1 MGAGLRT
8 ELKPRIW
15 LLSTIHGGILDPA
28 QGVLMFFPHPPPPY
42 MGLQTPKEII
52 AAARAVINKPCF
64 PHQGRK
70 SLFICIL

>member
-28 QGVLMFFPHPPPPY
+28 QGVLMFFPHPPPPTW
-42 MGLQTPKEII
+42 GSRPPK
-52 AAARAVINKPCF
+52 
-64 PHQGRK
+64 K
-70 SLFICIL
+70 SLQLHEQ